1 MLKSRLWEVNLWL
14 TATLC
19 IFCAGFFLH
28 WEVSRSF
35 SCWKITHLKNQ
46 KTADCC
52 RSGVSIFTSYWR
64 EEICGFSL
72 KVTFFCFLFPVPDFY
87 ILMMIVSDNL
97 GCPMQRY
104 PKLPSL
110 LAAAA
115 TATKCLHISLMGR
128 AMIRLVVHIN
138 SKTQPVQP
146 VDPVRYE

>member
-1 MLKSRLWEVNLWL
+1 MPKSRLWEVNLWL

-52 RSGVSIFTSYWR
+52 RSSRLTDGKKYVVSP
-64 EEICGFSL
+64 L
-72 KVTFFCFLFPVPDFY
+72 KWLFLFPVPDFY
-87 ILMMIVSDNL
+87 ILMMIFSDNL

>member
-1 MLKSRLWEVNLWL
+1 MTNRAWILLVSFFIISWIYPTFLEAFPSRFFGNWWFFFCYLLGWSHADWIMLKSRLWEVNLWL

-72 KVTFFCFLFPVPDFY
+72 KVTFFVSCFLFLTFTY
-87 ILMMIVSDNL
+87 WWWLSQII
-97 GCPMQRY
+97 
-104 PKLPSL
+104 
-110 LAAAA
+110 
-115 TATKCLHISLMGR
+115 
-128 AMIRLVVHIN
+128 
-138 SKTQPVQP
+138 
-146 VDPVRYE
+146 